1 LTKIS
6 NLSIFKSMIELKKVS
21 YEYKLSER
29 SHPIPPKGG
38 TGDFTRDDKRSILAL
53 DAINLTFEKGKSVAI
68 IGSNGSGKTTLARLL
83 NALLLPT
90 TGQVIVDGKDTQN
103 KDSQKLIRLKV
114 GMVFQNPDNQLISTS
129 VEREIAFGLENLAL
143 PYEEMGK
150 RVRWAL
156 YFFHLKEYINYPP
169 HKLSGG
175 EKQRVAL
182 ASVLSMQP
190 EYLVLDEPTSL
201 LDPKGRKE
209 VMSLIQKLT
218 KQQNVTVIHITQ
230 FPEEAIIA
238 DRVLVMHKGK
248 IVLDGSPKDVFK
260 QEDKLKETGL
270 EPPLSIEM
278 ASELS
283 QRGIIPS
290 DDCLTLDDLVEKLAL
305 KIKKNERKK
314 PQKKREQLDFEFSCN
329 QIPLPSGERVRLK
342 IPPFDR
348 LRVVSEVEPPEAGV
362 RGNQVESN
370 NNKFSSARADQIL
383 VENLS
388 FIYNRGLLTERKALD
403 DINLKI
409 EKGDFIGLVGPTGSG
424 KTTLVQHLNAL
435 LFPTSGRII
444 LDGVDLKEKS
454 VDLKKIRQKVG
465 LVFQFPEL
473 QLFEDTV
480 YDDIAFGPK
489 NLGLT
494 EKEIKERV
502 QSSMFKVGLDFDE
515 FASRSP
521 FSLSGGEQR
530 KVAIAGI
537 LAQNPEVLI
546 LDEPTCGLDSKS
558 TEEIKKLLKDLNSNV
573 EDPVLRPLDFTRGG
587 EPVEPQAQ
595 GGDSSASLTV
605 PEGSTLLTLPERS
618 RRERSRTTEGG
629 GVTIIL
635 ISHNMDLIAE
645 LTHKIIL
652 LNQGRLISFCRKED
666 FFKDPDTVKSI
677 GLDLP
682 EVTELLWKLK
692 QKGLEVRTDVF
703 TKEEAL
709 ALFDNLEYQSLA

>member
-1 LTKIS
+1 
-6 NLSIFKSMIELKKVS
+6 MIELKEVS
-21 YEYKLSER
+21 YKYKLDEE
-29 SHPIPPKGG
+29 
-38 TGDFTRDDKRSILAL
+38 RSILAL
-53 DAINLTFEKGKSVAI
+53 DDINLTLKQGESVAI

-90 TGQVIVDGKDTQN
+90 SGKVLVDGLDTSD
-103 KDSQKLIRLKV
+103 KDSQKMTRLKV

-143 PYEEMGK
+143 PYEEMER
-150 RVRWAL
+150 RVEWAL
-156 YFFHLKEYINYPP
+156 DFFHLKEYKNHPP

-201 LDPKGRKE
+201 LDAKGKKE
-209 VMSLIQKLT
+209 VMGLIEKFS
-218 KQQNVTVIHITQ
+218 KQRNMTVIHITQ

-238 DRVLVMHKGK
+238 DRVLVMHRGK
-248 IVLDGSPKDVFK
+248 IVLDGYPKDVFK
-260 QEDKLKETGL
+260 QKNKLKEIGL
-270 EPPLSIEM
+270 EAPLAIKI
-278 ASELS
+278 ASELL

-290 DDCLTLDDLVEKLAL
+290 DDCLTLDDVMEKLTL
-305 KIKKNERKK
+305 NIKRDKKK
-314 PQKKREQLDFEFSCN
+314 PEQKNRQINFEFAHPYSE
-329 QIPLPSGERVRLK
+329 QKTPSAQSKK
-342 IPPFDR
+342 IES
-348 LRVVSEVEPPEAGV
+348 LSE
-362 RGNQVESN
+362 N
-370 NNKFSSARADQIL
+370 SSPQIL
-383 VENLS
+383 VEDLS
-388 FIYNRGLLTERKALD
+388 FVYNQGLPTKRRVLEG
-403 DINLKI
+403 INLQI

-435 LFPTSGRII
+435 LFPASGRVIF
-444 LDGVDLKEKS
+444 DGIELSAGSKGKDKTA
-454 VDLKKIRQKVG
+454 DLKKIRQRVG

-489 NLGLT
+489 NLGMSK
-494 EKEIKERV
+494 EKIKQSV
-502 QSSMFKVGLDFDE
+502 QSSMLKVGLDFDE

-537 LAQNPEVLI
+537 LALDPEVLI

-558 TEEIKKLLKDLNSNV
+558 TEEIKKLLKELNSKV
-573 EDPVLRPLDFTRGG
+573 EDPALRPFDKLRVLSKA
-587 EPVEPQAQ
+587 EAQAQ

-605 PEGSTLLTLPERS
+605 PEQG

-645 LTHKIIL
+645 LAQEIIL
-652 LNQGRLISFCRKED
+652 LDQGRVVLFCRKED
-666 FFKDPDTVKSI
+666 FFNDSERIKSI

-682 EVTELLWKLK
+682 KVVEFVWKLRE
-692 QKGLEVRTDVF
+692 KGIQIGKPAGSMGQVF
-703 TKEEAL
+703 TQEEL
-709 ALFDNLEYQSLA
+709 MTSFDEFFRIQKT

>member
-1 LTKIS
+1 
-6 NLSIFKSMIELKKVS
+6 MIELKKVS
-21 YEYKLSER
+21 YEYKL
-29 SHPIPPKGG
+29 
-38 TGDFTRDDKRSILAL
+38 DDKRSLLAL
-53 DAINLTFEKGKSVAI
+53 DDIDLNFEKGESVAI

-90 TGQVIVDGKDTQN
+90 LGKVTVDGLDTQDKN
-103 KDSQKLIRLKV
+103 SQKLIRLKV

-156 YFFHLKEYINYPP
+156 YFFHLTQYRNHPP

-209 VMSLIQKLT
+209 VISLIQKLSHPAKGGIST
-218 KQQNVTVIHITQ
+218 HKNVTVIHVTQ
-230 FPEEAIIA
+230 FPEEAIFA
-238 DRVLVMHKGK
+238 DRVLVMHKGR
-248 IVLDGSPKDVFK
+248 IVLDGPPKDVFK
-260 QEDKLKETGL
+260 QKEKLKEIGL
-270 EPPLSIEM
+270 EAPLAIEL

-283 QRGIIPS
+283 QRGVIPS
-290 DDCLTLDDLVEKLAL
+290 GDYLTMDEVIEKLPLDIKSVKKKPPKKINQINFEFAYPYSNLMTSSNGAEKIESLSPNSSLQISVEDLSFVYNQALPIQRKALDGINL
-305 KIKKNERKK
+305 KIKK
-314 PQKKREQLDFEFSCN
+314 
-329 QIPLPSGERVRLK
+329 
-342 IPPFDR
+342 
-348 LRVVSEVEPPEAGV
+348 
-362 RGNQVESN
+362 
-370 NNKFSSARADQIL
+370 
-383 VENLS
+383 
-388 FIYNRGLLTERKALD
+388 
-403 DINLKI
+403 
-409 EKGDFIGLVGPTGSG
+409 GDFVGLVGPTGSG

-435 LFPTSGRII
+435 LFPTSGKVV
-444 LDGVDLKEKS
+444 LDGVDLSAGSKEKDKS
-454 VDLKKIRQKVG
+454 VDLKKIRSWIHRIRQKVG

-494 EKEIKERV
+494 EEEVKERV
-502 QSSMFKVGLDFDE
+502 QSSMSKVGLDFDE

-537 LAQNPEVLI
+537 LAQDPEVLI

-558 TEEIKKLLKDLNSNV
+558 TEEIKKLLKDLNSNI
-573 EDPVLRPLDFTRGG
+573 EDP
-587 EPVEPQAQ
+587 A
-595 GGDSSASLTV
+595 
-605 PEGSTLLTLPERS
+605 
-618 RRERSRTTEGG
+618 EGG

-645 LTHKIIL
+645 LAQKIIL
-652 LNQGRLISFCRKED
+652 LDQGRVISFCKKED
-666 FFKDPDTVKSI
+666 FFKDSERIKSI

-682 EVTELLWKLK
+682 QVVGLTGMLK
-692 QKGLEVRTDVF
+692 QKGIEVRTDIF
-703 TKEEAL
+703 TKEEVL
-709 ALFDNLEYQSLA
+709 ALFEDLECQASA

>member
-1 LTKIS
+1 MLSSHGIPAKGGTCLGRMDDNIHPGASRETPLVMLSEASVAVRRNPAHAAGFYLTKPS
-6 NLSIFKSMIELKKVS
+6 YPSIFKSMIELKKVS
-21 YEYKLSER
+21 YEYKL
-29 SHPIPPKGG
+29 
-38 TGDFTRDDKRSILAL
+38 DDKQSILAL
-53 DAINLTFEKGKSVAI
+53 DDINLTFEKGKSVAI

-83 NALLLPT
+83 NALLLPSS
-90 TGQVIVDGKDTQN
+90 GQVIVDGSDTQD

-156 YFFHLKEYINYPP
+156 YFFHLKEYMNYPP

-201 LDPKGRKE
+201 LDPKGKKE
-209 VMSLIQKLT
+209 VMNQVQRLSKQK
-218 KQQNVTVIHITQ
+218 NMTVIHITQ

-238 DRVLVMHKGK
+238 DRVLVMHKGR
-248 IVLDGSPKDVFK
+248 IVLDGTPQDVFK
-260 QEDKLKETGL
+260 QKEKLRKIGL
-270 EPPLSIEM
+270 QAPLAFELGT
-278 ASELS
+278 ELS
-283 QRGIIPS
+283 QGGVIPS
-290 DDCLTLDDLVEKLAL
+290 GDYLTMDDLIEKLPSN
-305 KIKKNERKK
+305 IKSVKRKPAPK
-314 PQKKREQLDFEFSCN
+314 TN
-329 QIPLPSGERVRLK
+329 QINLEFAHPVPNLK
-342 IPPFDR
+342 IPPN
-348 LRVVSEVEPPEAGV
+348 
-362 RGNQVESN
+362 GNGSKNIES
-370 NNKFSSARADQIL
+370 SSSNSPFQIL

-388 FIYNRGLLTERKALD
+388 FIYNQGLPTKRKALD
-403 DINLKI
+403 GINLKI
-409 EKGDFIGLVGPTGSG
+409 KKGDFIGLVGPTGSG

-435 LFPTSGRII
+435 LFPTSGRVI
-444 LDGVDLKEKS
+444 LEGVDLSARFKGKDKS
-454 VDLKKIRQKVG
+454 VDLRKIRQKAG

-494 EKEIKERV
+494 EEKIKERV
-502 QSSMFKVGLDFDE
+502 QSSMSKVGLDFDE

-530 KVAIAGI
+530 KVAIAGV
-537 LAQNPEVLI
+537 LAQEPEVLI

-558 TEEIKKLLKDLNSNV
+558 TEEIKKLLTDLNTN
-573 EDPVLRPLDFTRGG
+573 
-587 EPVEPQAQ
+587 
-595 GGDSSASLTV
+595 
-605 PEGSTLLTLPERS
+605 
-618 RRERSRTTEGG
+618 
-629 GVTIIL
+629 GVTVIL

-645 LTHKIIL
+645 LAQKIIL
-652 LNQGRLISFCRKED
+652 LDHGRVVSFCRKED
-666 FFKDPDTVKSI
+666 FFKDSERIKSI

-682 EVTELLWKLK
+682 EVTEFVRMLK
-692 QKGLEVRTDVF
+692 EKGIEVRTDIF
-703 TKEEAL
+703 TKEEVL
-709 ALFDNLEYQSLA
+709 ALFDNLECQASA